1 MTGSNPN
8 GSTGDVRHQKARRI
22 LSTTGVDSRGVTGTP
37 GESTMAPLA
46 VGLDAFINC
55 DTEGITVSL
64 TDQLHLVDAGIM
76 NQGSMDLD
84 GLGDM
89 MEGTQGSEQPAGP
102 MAAGDVLAVP
112 MAAEDGLVA
121 PVMVGV
127 GAAALLAGA
136 PGGVGGA
143 VAPESRRG

>member
-1 MTGSNPN
+1 
-8 GSTGDVRHQKARRI
+8 
-22 LSTTGVDSRGVTGTP
+22 
-37 GESTMAPLA
+37 MAPVA

-55 DTEGITVSL
+55 DSEGITVCL

-76 NQGSMDLD
+76 NQGSMNLD

-89 MEGTQGSEQPAGP
+89 IGGTQESEQPVGP
-102 MAAGDVLAVP
+102 MATRDVLAVP
-112 MAAEDGLVA
+112 TAVKDGLVA

-136 PGGVGGA
+136 PGGDGGA
-143 VAPESRRG
+143 VAPEGRRG